1 MTRIVPAVVLLV
13 ALATAAAA
21 QTPDSLAVRPAASV
35 AAPGAAVSP
44 ADSSGTAGRALR
56 RSLILPGWG
65 QVTNGQRAKVP
76 VIAAA
81 LTGAAAVLVFQ
92 QRRYVRYRRSAL
104 VAGCR
109 ETPDRDVC
117 TDIPDAAMEAFLAT
131 GSPSF
136 AQAAAIRNTTRGR
149 RDLAGL
155 GLGVVYALQALDAYV
170 AAPLLGFDV
179 SDDVAVRVEPGSV
192 ALRVRF

>member
-1 MTRIVPAVVLLV
+1 MRRAASAAVLLV
-13 ALATAAAA
+13 ALTAAAAA
-21 QTPDSLAVRPAASV
+21 QTPDSLAVRSASPAT
-35 AAPGAAVSP
+35 SP
-44 ADSSGTAGRALR
+44 ADSSGAAGRALR
-56 RSLILPGWG
+56 RSLLVPGWG

-81 LTGAAAVLVFQ
+81 LGGAAAVLVFQ

-109 ETPDRDVC
+109 ESPDRDVC
-117 TDIPDAAMEAFLAT
+117 TDIPDAATEAFLAT

-136 AQAAAIRNTTRGR
+136 AQAAAVRNTARGR

-155 GLGVVYALQALDAYV
+155 GVGVVYALQALDAYV
-170 AAPLLGFDV
+170 AAQLLDFDV
-179 SDDVAVRVEPGSV
+179 SDDVAVHVAPGQV
-192 ALRVRF
+192 ALRVRL

>member
-1 MTRIVPAVVLLV
+1 M
-13 ALATAAAA
+13 
-21 QTPDSLAVRPAASV
+21 
-35 AAPGAAVSP
+35 
-44 ADSSGTAGRALR
+44 
-56 RSLILPGWG
+56 
-65 QVTNGQRAKVP
+65 P

-81 LTGAAAVLVFQ
+81 LAGAAAVLVFQ

-109 ETPDRDVC
+109 ESPGRDVC
-117 TDIPDAAMEAFLAT
+117 ADIPDAATEAFLAT

-136 AQAAAIRNTTRGR
+136 AQASAIRNTARGR

-155 GLGVVYALQALDAYV
+155 GVGVVYALQALDAYV
-170 AAPLLGFDV
+170 AAQLLGFDV
-179 SDDVAVRVEPGSV
+179 SDDVAVRVAPGQV